1 MIGRGRKILERAW
14 GEDTWG
20 KKADAMKVE
29 AIRWYSLA
37 PEERVIEECAEL
49 LDVSPEEARRML
61 LDEKIGED
69 LDRRQ
74 RFILTAAKHAYYS
87 TWRWQG

>member
-1 MIGRGRKILERAW
+1 MEKAW
-14 GEDTWG
+14 GEDTWR
-20 KKADAMKVE
+20 KKAGAMRVE
-29 AIRWYSLA
+29 ARRWYSLA

-49 LDVSPEEARRML
+49 LGVSPEEARRML

-74 RFILTAAKHAYYS
+74 RFILRAAKDAYYS
-87 TWRWQG
+87 TGRWQG